1 MTEKKIASYGSW
13 QSPITADLVASANI
27 GLGTVCWDGE
37 DIYWLESRPLEKGRS
52 VVVRYDVGRGQ
63 AQDYLPLEF
72 NARSR
77 VHEYGGGAFLVQD
90 GTLFFVNFADQRVY
104 RKVGTADPQP
114 ITPAAAWLHA
124 NLIYDSRRQVLYG
137 VREDHSQGA
146 REAVNTLIKLD
157 LTTLESTVIVSGQD
171 FYASP
176 ALSPNGQQLAWL
188 SWSHPNMPWD
198 GSELWVADLTATGEV
213 VNARQVAGGPQE
225 SIFQPRWSP
234 QGTLYFISD
243 RSNWWN
249 IYRLAADGST
259 NVVYSMAAEFG
270 VPQWIFGLSTYD
282 FVSET
287 AIVCSYVQAG
297 QWYLG
302 LLDVVAAK
310 LETWDLPYTEIRQ
323 IAVNAA
329 RREVVFLAGA
339 PRQPLAVVQLNLDTK
354 ALNVLQTASI
364 LSFNP
369 DYIAVPQSIGFPTT
383 NGLTAYAFYY
393 PPTNPAYQAPADTR
407 PPLLVKS
414 HGGPTAATDTLFDPT
429 IQYWT
434 SRGFA
439 VVDVNYGGS
448 TGYGRD
454 YRERLR
460 HQWGIVD
467 LDDCVNA
474 ALYLVGQGLAD
485 GERLAIDGGSAGGY
499 TTLCA
504 LTFRQVFRAGASY
517 YGVSDLVALDD
528 ETHKFESHYGES
540 LIISRQHPDYQRVCY
555 ERSPINFTD
564 QLSCPV
570 IFFQGLEDKIV
581 LPNQAEMMVT
591 ALRQKGIPVAY
602 LPFEGEQHGFRQA
615 ANIKRALEAEA
626 YFYSRIFQF
635 TLADAVTAVVIDN
648 LPEN

>member
-1 MTEKKIASYGSW
+1 MTEKKTADYGCW
-13 QSPITADLVASANI
+13 RSPITAELVASANI
-27 GLGTVCWDGE
+27 GLGTVGWDGA

-52 VVVRYDVGRGQ
+52 VVVRYDAATGQ
-63 AQDYLPLEF
+63 GKDYLPSEF

-90 GTLFFVNFADQRVY
+90 GTLLFVNFADQRIY
-104 RKVGTADPQP
+104 RKIGAAEPQP
-114 ITPAAAWLHA
+114 ITPAEALLHA
-124 NLIYDSRRQVLYG
+124 DLIYDRQRQVVYA
-137 VREDHSQGA
+137 VREDHRQGA
-146 REAVNTLIKLD
+146 LAATNMLIKLD
-157 LTTLESTVIVSGQD
+157 LATLTSEIIVSGQD

-176 ALSPNGQQLAWL
+176 ALSPDGQQLAWL

-198 GSELWVADLTATGEV
+198 GTELWVADLTATGEV
-213 VNARQVAGGPQE
+213 VNARQVAGGAQE

-234 QGTLYFISD
+234 QGTLYFVSD

-249 IYRLAADGST
+249 IYQLTADGG
-259 NVVYSMAAEFG
+259 VKCVYAMAAEFG
-270 VPQWIFGLSTYD
+270 LPQWVFGLSTYD
-282 FVSET
+282 FVSNSE
-287 AIVCSYVQAG
+287 IVCSYVQEG

-302 LLDVVAAK
+302 LLNIDNEQ
-310 LETWDLPYTEIRQ
+310 LITWDLPYTELRQ
-323 IAVNAA
+323 VSVN
-329 RREVVFLAGA
+329 RTTREVVFLAGA
-339 PRQPLAVVQLNLDTK
+339 PQQPLSVVRLNLETR
-354 ALNVLQTASI
+354 ATTVLQTAST
-364 LSFNP
+364 LSFSR
-369 DYIAVPQSIGFPTT
+369 DYISVPQSIAFPTT
-383 NGLTAYAFYY
+383 NDLTAYAFYY
-393 PPTNPAYQAPADTR
+393 PPTNPDYQAPLDSR

-414 HGGPTAATDTLFDPT
+414 HGGPTSATDTLFDPT

-474 ALYLVGQGLAD
+474 ALYLVNQGLAD

-504 LTFRQVFRAGASY
+504 LTFRQVFKAGASY
-517 YGVSDLVALDD
+517 YGVSDLIALDD
-528 ETHKFESHYGES
+528 ETHKFESQYGES
-540 LIISRQHPDYQRVCY
+540 LIISRQHPDYQRVSY
-555 ERSPINFTD
+555 ERSPINFID

-581 LPNQAEMMVT
+581 LPNQAEMMVE
-591 ALRQKGIPVAY
+591 ALRKKGIPVAY

-626 YFYSRIFQF
+626 YFYSRVFGF
-635 TLADAVTAVVIDN
+635 TLADSVAPVVIDN
-648 LPEN
+648 LPES